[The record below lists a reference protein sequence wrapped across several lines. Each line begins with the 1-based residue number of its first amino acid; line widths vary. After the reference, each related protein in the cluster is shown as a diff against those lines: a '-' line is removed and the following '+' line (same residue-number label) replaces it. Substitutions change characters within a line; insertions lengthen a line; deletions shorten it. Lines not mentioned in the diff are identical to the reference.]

1 MGFWTYLRARVV
13 RLYPLIILGTLLGV
27 LPYLA
32 SGRDPA
38 YLARLSLQ
46 SILLAPEPFESF
58 AVSMF
63 PLNPP
68 AWSLFHEMIA
78 SILFGLGLWRTR
90 HLLLMPVLI
99 GAGAI
104 VWLIN
109 DFGTLN
115 IGFRFSEIHLGF
127 VRVFFG
133 FGLGVLLYRV
143 RNRIPVPAIP
153 FPYLAGGLM
162 LLLVWPQSP
171 AWLLYICV
179 LVIFPA
185 IILAAAR
192 SEPRHVTLAKLSGDL
207 SYLIY
212 ILHWP
217 IYLGALG
224 ASILIG
230 FAFPPL
236 LLALAGLIAAVLGS
250 YLALRFYDIP
260 VRRWLSRSQARRTRE
275 AQEVRA

>member
-1 MGFWTYLRARVV
+1 
-13 RLYPLIILGTLLGV
+13 
-27 LPYLA
+27 
-32 SGRDPA
+32 
-38 YLARLSLQ
+38 
-46 SILLAPEPFESF
+46 
-58 AVSMF
+58 MF

-207 SYLIY
+207 SYPIY

>member
-207 SYLIY
+207 SYPIY